1 MALASAIRMVID
13 ISRRFHMDLAFID
26 LPALPLPATYAVYR
40 TTLLYIQLAGDE
52 FQGAEWTSN
61 MESLQ
66 STLGHFGKRW
76 NVGSKSWNSH
86 GLPLLTPSEYY
97 LEIIADEMSN
107 EIERRSRM
115 QDSNLEGSFNKRMK
129 MEIETE

>member
-1 MALASAIRMVID
+1 MALASAIRMVLD

-52 FQGAEWTSN
+52 FQGPEWSAN
-61 MESLQ
+61 MESLR

-76 NVGSKSWNSH
+76 NVGSKSRKPYTRA
-86 GLPLLTPSEYY
+86 L
-97 LEIIADEMSN
+97 ADK
-107 EIERRSRM
+107 IRILSR
-115 QDSNLEGSFNKRMK
+115 GHC
-129 MEIETE
+129 

>member
-1 MALASAIRMVID
+1 MARDAVGQEDRKEASGMALASAIRMVLD

-52 FQGAEWTSN
+52 FQGPEWSAN
-61 MESLQ
+61 MESLK

-76 NVGSKSWNSH
+76 NVGSKLQTCYSR
-86 GLPLLTPSEYY
+86 TPAKRTRILSRGNRRRDGQRDRT
-97 LEIIADEMSN
+97 AVTN
-107 EIERRSRM
+107 ERS
-115 QDSNLEGSFNKRMK
+115 
-129 MEIETE
+129 

>member
-1 MALASAIRMVID
+1 MLCSLYLRNRANIFSALVLLHERTWVLARDTIGQETRKEAAGMALASAIRMVVD

-52 FQGAEWTSN
+52 FQGPEWSSN
-61 MESLQ
+61 MESLK

-76 NVGSKSWNSH
+76 NVGSKSRK
-86 GLPLLTPSEYY
+86 GCARALC
-97 LEIIADEMSN
+97 
-107 EIERRSRM
+107 
-115 QDSNLEGSFNKRMK
+115 
-129 MEIETE
+129 